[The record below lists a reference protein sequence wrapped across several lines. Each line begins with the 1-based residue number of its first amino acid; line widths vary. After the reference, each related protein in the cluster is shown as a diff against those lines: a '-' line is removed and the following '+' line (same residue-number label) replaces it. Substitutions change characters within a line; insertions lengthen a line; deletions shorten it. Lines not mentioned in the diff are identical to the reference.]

1 MAERSLFP
9 SPRNPPVREQTVAE
23 RRSYYLGA
31 AIVISTVSVTVAG
44 PETQKFSREISCEG
58 QQPGNIC

>member
-1 MAERSLFP
+1 MAERSLSFP
-9 SPRNPPVREQTVAE
+9 PPHQPPRQTVAE